1 MGLFG
6 KSEEEIRIEIIQR
19 EVRIINPLIMSL
31 LTIEEKG
38 KYYCQSHT
46 SEIRDINNK
55 LMMHMQVIQEYSNN
69 MHPSSFDKIPVQ
81 WSDGVST
88 GSMFDW
94 MTLAT
99 TTINNVADQLEE
111 WGIYIL

>member
-69 MHPSSFDKIPVQ
+69 MHPSSFVKYQYNGLTECQQEVCSI
-81 WSDGVST
+81 G
-88 GSMFDW
+88 
-94 MTLAT
+94 
-99 TTINNVADQLEE
+99 
-111 WGIYIL
+111 

>member
-55 LMMHMQVIQEYSNN
+55 LMMHMQVIQLKF
-69 MHPSSFDKIPVQ
+69 PTP
-81 WSDGVST
+81 
-88 GSMFDW
+88 
-94 MTLAT
+94 
-99 TTINNVADQLEE
+99 
-111 WGIYIL
+111 